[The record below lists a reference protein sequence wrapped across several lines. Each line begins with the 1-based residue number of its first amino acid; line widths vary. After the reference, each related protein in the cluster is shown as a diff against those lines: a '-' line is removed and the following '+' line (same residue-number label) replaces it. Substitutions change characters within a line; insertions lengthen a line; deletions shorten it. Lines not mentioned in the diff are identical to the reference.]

1 MAEGA
6 ASPPESVRRRRAP
19 LRSFPC
25 GSSEGSRAEQPRP
38 GGMKVPWKWRG
49 WGCWGCWDGVLCLG
63 SVLGCAL
70 LQAVLVNKGKGQ
82 KLLVSAS
89 KVYGGVV

>member
-1 MAEGA
+1 
-6 ASPPESVRRRRAP
+6 
-19 LRSFPC
+19 
-25 GSSEGSRAEQPRP
+25 
-38 GGMKVPWKWRG
+38 MKVPWKWRG